1 MKFKELE
8 LDNRI
13 KHSLSEMGFIKPLEV
28 QAEAIP
34 LIMEGKDLIVKSQT
48 GSGKTAAFGIPVC
61 EMIDETVEASQV
73 LVLAPTRELTIQV
86 KEELES
92 IGKHKGL
99 TSTAIVGKEPMQDQR
114 RALKQRPH
122 MIVATPGRMMDHII
136 NKNVKLDNIKY
147 LIIDEADEMFIMG
160 FKEQLEAIIEKLPKE
175 RVTLLF
181 SATMPDQVRY
191 LSELFMKSPKSIEVT
206 SEVST
211 VDKIE
216 QIYYAV
222 DGLKKSKFLKQ
233 MLVREDP
240 RKAIIFLN
248 TREQVDEL
256 YSEMKKWGYYVT
268 AVHGGVDQKNRQ
280 QRLNNFKRGQARIL
294 LSTDLASRGLHV
306 HGLTHVINYGVPF
319 ENEQYVHRIGR
330 TGRVD
335 QNGIAITLVT
345 SRDVDRFETLQ
356 EYLGY
361 KIPCKGGHL
370 TKQPKKDR
378 VAEGKRQRFKP
389 DTKRKDVVV
398 VEIDAGR
405 LNSMLRSRDVLAAF
419 KSVAGVDQE
428 HIGRITVKDKTT
440 TVEIY
445 DGREAPLLRAFK
457 TKKIKNKTYKIRAQ
471 KKNTKGRSP
480 QKEDNNNSKNFKSNN
495 NSKNFKSNT
504 NSKNTKRR

>member
-1 MKFKELE
+1 MKLTIDMKFKEYE

-13 KHSLSEMGFIKPLEV
+13 KRGLSEMGFVKPLEV
-28 QAEAIP
+28 QAVTIP
-34 LIMEGKDLIVKSQT
+34 KIFEGKDLIVKSQT

-61 EMIDETVEASQV
+61 EKIDETLEASQV
-73 LVLAPTRELTIQV
+73 LVLAPTRELTTQV
-86 KEELES
+86 KEELAA
-92 IGKHKGL
+92 IGQYKDI
-99 TSTAIVGKEPMQDQR
+99 TSVCIVGKEPMQDQR

-122 MIVATPGRMMDHII
+122 IIVATPGRMMDHII
-136 NKNVKLDNIKY
+136 NKNVKLDDIKY

-160 FKEQLEAIIEKLPKE
+160 FKEQLEAIISKLPKE

-191 LSELFMKSPKSIEVT
+191 LSELYMKSPESIEVK

-280 QRLNNFKRGQARIL
+280 QRLNNFKRGTARIL

-319 ENEQYVHRIGR
+319 EHEQYVHRIGR

-335 QNGIAITLVT
+335 QNGIAITFVT
-345 SRDVDRFETLQ
+345 SRDVERFESLV

-361 KIPCKGGHL
+361 DIPCKGGHL
-370 TKQPKKDR
+370 TRQAKQER
-378 VAEGKRQRFKP
+378 QGKRQRFKP
-389 DTKRKDVVV
+389 DSKRKDKVI
-398 VEIDAGR
+398 VEMNVGR
-405 LNSMLRSRDVLAAF
+405 LNSQIRSRDILTAF

-428 HIGRITVKDKTT
+428 HIGQVTVKDKITL
-440 TVEIY
+440 VEIY
-445 DGREAPLLRAFK
+445 DGREVPLLRAFK
-457 TKKIKNKTYKIRAQ
+457 TKKIKNQTYRLRVQ
-471 KKNTKGRSP
+471 KSNTKGRYVKKKQTQP
-480 QKEDNNNSKNFKSNN
+480 DYRK
-495 NSKNFKSNT
+495 
-504 NSKNTKRR
+504 

>member
-1 MKFKELE
+1 MKLTIDMKFKEYN

-13 KHSLSEMGFIKPLEV
+13 KRGLSEMGFIKPLEV
-28 QAEAIP
+28 QVETIP
-34 LIMEGKDLIVKSQT
+34 RIFEGQDLIVKSQT

-61 EMIDETVEASQV
+61 EKIDETLEATQV
-73 LVLAPTRELTIQV
+73 LVLTPTRELSSQV
-86 KEELES
+86 KEELAA
-92 IGKHKGL
+92 IGQYKGI
-99 TSTAIVGKEPMQDQR
+99 TAVSIVGKESMQEQR
-114 RALKQRPH
+114 RELKQRPH
-122 MIVATPGRMMDHII
+122 IIVATPGRMMDHII
-136 NKNVKLDNIKY
+136 NKNVKLDEIKY

-160 FKEQLEAIIEKLPKE
+160 FKEQLETIIEKLPKE

-191 LSELFMKSPKSIEVT
+191 LSELHMKSPISIEIT

-233 MLVREDP
+233 MLMREEP

-256 YSEMKKWGYYVT
+256 YAEMRSWGYYVT
-268 AVHGGVDQKNRQ
+268 AVHGGVEQKDRL
-280 QRLNNFKRGQARIL
+280 QRLNNFKRGTARIL

-319 ENEQYVHRIGR
+319 EHEQYVHRIGR

-335 QNGIAITLVT
+335 QNGIAITFVT
-345 SRDVDRFETLQ
+345 SRDVERFESL
-356 EYLGY
+356 EAYLGY

-370 TKQPKKDR
+370 SRQPKQER
-378 VAEGKRQRFKP
+378 EGKRQRFKP
-389 DTKRKDVVV
+389 DSKRKDKVI
-398 VEIDAGR
+398 VEMNVGR
-405 LNSMLRSRDVLAAF
+405 LNSKVKSRDILTAF

-428 HIGRITVKDKTT
+428 HIGQITVKDKVTLI
-440 TVEIY
+440 EIY

-457 TKKIKNKTYKIRAQ
+457 TKKIKNQTYRLRVQKT
-471 KKNTKGRSP
+471 NTKGRYV
-480 QKEDNNNSKNFKSNN
+480 KK
-495 NSKNFKSNT
+495 T
-504 NSKNTKRR
+504 NEAPTYKK

>member
-1 MKFKELE
+1 MKLTIDMKFKEYN

-34 LIMEGKDLIVKSQT
+34 MILEGQDLIVKSQT

-61 EMIDETVEASQV
+61 EKIDETLEATQV
-73 LVLAPTRELTIQV
+73 LILAPTRELTSQV
-86 KEELES
+86 QEEIAA
-92 IGKHKGL
+92 IGKHKEL
-99 TSTAIVGKEPMQDQR
+99 TSVSIVGKEPMQDQR
-114 RALKQRPH
+114 RALKAKPH
-122 MIVATPGRMMDHII
+122 IIVATPGRMMDHII
-136 NKNVKLDNIKY
+136 NKNVKLDQIKY
-147 LIIDEADEMFIMG
+147 LVIDEADEMFIMG
-160 FKEQLEAIIEKLPKE
+160 FKEQIETIIAKLPKE

-191 LSELFMKSPKSIEVT
+191 LSELHMKSAKSIEIK

-222 DGLKKSKFLKQ
+222 DGLKKTKFLKQ

-268 AVHGGVDQKNRQ
+268 AVHGGIDQKNRQ
-280 QRLNNFKRGQARIL
+280 QRLNNFKRGTARIL

-319 ENEQYVHRIGR
+319 EHEQYVHRIGR

-345 SRDVDRFETLQ
+345 SRDVERFESLE

-361 KIPCKGGHL
+361 SIPCKGGHL
-370 TKQPKKDR
+370 IKQAKR
-378 VAEGKRQRFKP
+378 TREEQGKRQRFKP
-389 DTKRKDVVV
+389 DSKRKDKVV
-398 VEIDAGR
+398 VEINAGR
-405 LNSMLRSRDVLAAF
+405 LNSTIRSREVLAAF
-419 KSVAGVDQE
+419 KSVSGVDEE
-428 HIGRITVKDKTT
+428 HIGKISVKDKTT

-445 DGREAPLLRAFK
+445 AGRETPLLRAFK
-457 TKKIKNKTYKIRAQ
+457 TKKIKNKVFRVRVQ
-471 KKNTKGRSP
+471 KTNTKGRKQS
-480 QKEDNNNSKNFKSNN
+480 KEQDPVEHSKDYRPSHK
-495 NSKNFKSNT
+495 K
-504 NSKNTKRR
+504 KRR